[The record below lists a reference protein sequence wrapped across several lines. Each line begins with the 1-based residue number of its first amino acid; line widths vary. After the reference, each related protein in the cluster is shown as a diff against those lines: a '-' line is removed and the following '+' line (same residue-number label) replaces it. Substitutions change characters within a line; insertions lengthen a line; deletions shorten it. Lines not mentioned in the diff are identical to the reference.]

1 MNKRQKEV
9 LENSLENEKQV
20 LKLLEENY
28 IQALKDIKIKIK
40 DLMDSE
46 ETQSKIY
53 QINYQKSLEK
63 QIKTI
68 LDILQENN
76 ITTIQEYLQ
85 LCYENTFIGALY
97 DIQGQGIPLTVPI
110 NQNQVVNIIN
120 TPVDDLKLSER
131 IYENTSKLKKVLKSE
146 IARGISNNY
155 SYWDIARNISSI
167 GQIDL
172 YKAQRIAR
180 TEGHRVQEESRYE
193 AQKQAKKKGADIV
206 KQWDSTL
213 DSRTRES
220 HRKLDGQIKEL
231 DEPFEINGHK
241 AMYPGKFGRP
251 EEDINCRCVS
261 LQRAKWALDESEL
274 EVLKERAAYFGL
286 DKTKSFEEFKTK
298 YLGINSDNIQ
308 NKGYN
313 YNKDGTIVVTH
324 DWKGQHHVS
333 IPKEIEPYAVL
344 ETDTLRNNGYYQID
358 RTIYDKRG
366 CMHIQVHSGHHGNS
380 SKHPY
385 GEHGEHKHL
394 FVWKDKKIIKR
405 ETQELN
411 EKEKLEN
418 KDILK
423 NR

>member
-20 LKLLEENY
+20 LRLLEENY
-28 IQALKDIKIKIK
+28 IQALKDIQIKIK

-85 LCYENTFIGALY
+85 SCYENTFIGALY

-110 NQNQVVNIIN
+110 NQKQVVNIIN
-120 TPVDDLKLSER
+120 TPVGDLKLSER
-131 IYENTSKLKKVLKSE
+131 IYENTSKLKEVLKSE

-155 SYWDIARNISSI
+155 SYWIIARNISHI

-193 AQKQAKKKGADIV
+193 AQKQAKNKGADIV

-231 DEPFEINGHK
+231 DEPFEIDGHK

-286 DKTKSFEEFKTK
+286 DKIKNFEEFKTK
-298 YLGINSDNIQ
+298 YLGINSDIDI
-308 NKGYN
+308 NKGYTLSKTSKQFGKKIGKHAKDYGLNPGSVEDRVKMNNIIDNIVNN
-313 YNKDGTIVVTH
+313 YSEVRFGDWRGQNEDVLFFIKEKDVVVTKQ
-324 DWKGQHHVS
+324 D
-333 IPKEIEPYAVL
+333 
-344 ETDTLRNNGYYQID
+344 
-358 RTIYDKRG
+358 
-366 CMHIQVHSGHHGNS
+366 
-380 SKHPY
+380 
-385 GEHGEHKHL
+385 GE
-394 FVWKDKKIIKR
+394 FI
-405 ETQELN
+405 T
-411 EKEKLEN
+411 
-418 KDILK
+418 ILK
-423 NR
+423 GGVENVRVKNAGKRKI